1 MNDRIRHLMDQ
12 IESLEGELNKAL
24 QEQQVHLSFKIK
36 GKRVEFEKSI
46 KDAHKQLKISFIK
59 WLGNRPLNLIT
70 APIIYGMFIP
80 MALLDLC
87 LWFYQAT
94 CFPIYKIKKVKRS
107 DYMIFDRHQLSFLNG
122 IEKFH
127 CTYCAYGNGLVAYA
141 TEVLA
146 RTEQYF
152 CPIKHARKMIG
163 THARYKKFIEYGDA
177 SDYQIKLESFRKH
190 LEKNEQQHN

>member
-46 KDAHKQLKISFIK
+46 KEAHKQLKIGFIK

-107 DYMIFDRHQLSFLNG
+107 DYMIFDRHQLSFLNV

-177 SDYQIKLESFRKH
+177 SDYQRKLESFRKH
-190 LEKNEQQHN
+190 LEKND

>member
-107 DYMIFDRHQLSFLNG
+107 DYMIFDRHQLRFLNG

>member
-1 MNDRIRHLMDQ
+1 
-12 IESLEGELNKAL
+12 
-24 QEQQVHLSFKIK
+24 
-36 GKRVEFEKSI
+36 
-46 KDAHKQLKISFIK
+46 
-59 WLGNRPLNLIT
+59 
-70 APIIYGMFIP
+70 
-80 MALLDLC
+80 
-87 LWFYQAT
+87 
-94 CFPIYKIKKVKRS
+94 
-107 DYMIFDRHQLSFLNG
+107 
-122 IEKFH
+122 
-127 CTYCAYGNGLVAYA
+127 VAYA